1 MCGKGSTQTTQTTAP
16 PAQVTAAYNS
26 LMDRATNVSE
36 TPYEAYTGQ
45 RVADFTPDQ
54 LQAMSGVTNM
64 GNLAQPYI
72 SEGAGYMRD
81 SASPVTQQALQPYMN
96 PYQQSVIDATLART
110 AQADA
115 QAQNQVTGNAA
126 LRGALGGDREGVMK
140 AELAG
145 QQKLARDQTVAGLNQ
160 QNYTQALAAF
170 QADQARKA
178 QTGFGISSLGTVAQ
192 NAELARL
199 QAALGIGNQQQ
210 QQTQAGLNVPY
221 QNYLEQRAYP
231 FQTSQWLAQMLG
243 ASTPQLGSTTTTR
256 GPKPNTWNQ
265 ALGGLTALG
274 SFLLSTGG
282 RVGYADGGPITPL
295 PATSYPMNLNIGYVP
310 PSQIRA
316 GQGLRPA
323 PTPQQPQQDDSMSR
337 MTNNFVAAMKAMRG
351 ESDATGNGEGLSDY
365 QATNSDGAHAHGGR
379 VGYESGGAIDWNLY
393 GDPSATTINHYTS
406 PQYDPTTVP
415 SDRFYNPDLA
425 PLDSNWNPVYT
436 ESRQKPAHS
445 MQPTQATPTQPEWET
460 STRLPSPQP
469 EKSRGFLAGL
479 KDYLP
484 QRAGLIPENMRLP
497 LLAAGLGMMKSNSP
511 YLGQAV
517 GEGGLMGV
525 QTYMTQEQQ
534 ARANELKKRQ
544 IELQSQRLA
553 EAAERARETLGFRRD
568 QQSALEDHRRDSLD
582 IRKLNADQRGETKYP
597 ADVKRANWLLEN
609 GLAKDRQDAW
619 DQARQGVNS
628 EATFSRIVQ
637 AEKAALKKDN
647 AALDDAKAEEMARK
661 NIRER
666 GIYLRSNNKNVG
678 PFNYDP
684 NSPGDKVSIRP
695 SVEMLNQARTPKQPL
710 PNNASVDDFIAAYKG
725 FMAKRPENKAFYIQE
740 FSKYLDP
747 SLLN

>member
-1 MCGKGSTQTTQTTAP
+1 MCGKGSNTTTQTTAP
-16 PAQVTAAYNS
+16 PPQVSAAYNS
-26 LMDRATNVSE
+26 LMERATDVSN
-36 TPYEAYTGQ
+36 TPYQAYTGQ
-45 RVADFTPDQ
+45 RVADLTPDQ
-54 LQAMSGVTNM
+54 MQAMSSITGM
-64 GNLAQPYI
+64 GNLAQPYLN
-72 SEGAGYMRD
+72 EGADYMRQ
-81 SASPVTQQALQPYMN
+81 STEAVTPTALQPYMN

-126 LRGALGGDREGVMK
+126 LRGALGGDRMGIAQ

-160 QNYTQALAAF
+160 QNYTQALAAW

-178 QTGFGISSLGTVAQ
+178 QAGYGISSLGTVAQ
-192 NAELARL
+192 NAELSRL
-199 QAALGIGNQQQ
+199 QAALGVGNQQQ
-210 QQTQAGLNVPY
+210 QQNQANLNVPY

-231 FQTSQWLAQMLG
+231 FQTSQWLASILG
-243 ASTPQLGSTTTTR
+243 ATTPALGSTTTTQ

-282 RVGYADGGPITPL
+282 RVGYADGGAITPFN
-295 PATSYPMNLNIGYVP
+295 PTAVPMTLGVGYVP
-310 PSQIRA
+310 ASQIRA
-316 GQGLRPA
+316 GQGLRPVPSA
-323 PTPQQPQQDDSMSR
+323 QQPQQDDSMSR

-351 ESDATGNGEGLSDY
+351 EPDATGNADGLSDY

-393 GDPSATTINHYTS
+393 GDPSATTISHYTS

-436 ESRQKPAHS
+436 EPRQQPVVRS
-445 MQPTQATPTQPEWET
+445 MQPTQASPTQPEWET
-460 STRLPSPQP
+460 STRLPPTQP

-484 QRAGLIPENMRLP
+484 QRAGLIPESMRLP
-497 LLAAGLGMMKSNSP
+497 LLTAGLGMMKSNSP
-511 YLGQAV
+511 YLGQAI

-525 QTYMTQEQQ
+525 QAYMTQEQQ

-553 EAAERARETLGFRRD
+553 DAAERARQTLDFNREKQGD
-568 QQSALEDHRRDSLD
+568 LNDYRRDSLEA
-582 IRKLNADQRGETKYP
+582 RKSTSKQGAVERLAERVATELNIPFSQALERVRASNKDPQTMLSLERLALQAAKNDAISYQTDPKATLSKWRKDYGLPEKPMVLKGFDTPNPNAPAPTAPVTYPGGRTKEQLIKDTQ
-597 ADVKRANWLLEN
+597 AWVKANPN
-609 GLAKDRQDAW
+609 
-619 DQARQGVNS
+619 
-628 EATFSRIVQ
+628 
-637 AEKAALKKDN
+637 EK
-647 AALDDAKAEEMARK
+647 DAKKEDLKRY
-661 NIRER
+661 
-666 GIYLRSNNKNVG
+666 GI
-678 PFNYDP
+678 D
-684 NSPGDKVSIRP
+684 P
-695 SVEMLNQARTPKQPL
+695 SV
-710 PNNASVDDFIAAYKG
+710 
-725 FMAKRPENKAFYIQE
+725 
-740 FSKYLDP
+740 LDQ
-747 SLLN
+747 

>member
-16 PAQVTAAYNS
+16 PAQVTAAYNN

-64 GNLAQPYI
+64 GNLTQPYLD
-72 SEGAGYMRD
+72 EGAGYMRD

-96 PYQQSVIDATLART
+96 PYQNDVINATLART

-126 LRGALGGDREGVMK
+126 LRGALGGDRMGIAQ

-145 QQKLARDQTVAGLNQ
+145 QQKLARDQTVANLNQ

-199 QAALGIGNQQQ
+199 QAALGVGNQQQ
-210 QQTQAGLNVPY
+210 QQNQAGLNVPY

-231 FQTSQWLAQMLG
+231 FQTSQWLAQILG
-243 ASTPQLGSTTTTR
+243 ATTPALGSTTTTQ
-256 GPKPNTWNQ
+256 GPKPNGWNQ

-310 PSQIRA
+310 PSQIKA
-316 GQGLRPA
+316 AQGLRPP

-351 ESDATGNGEGLSDY
+351 EPDATGNGDGLSDY
-365 QATNSDGAHAHGGR
+365 QATNSDGAHTHGGR

-393 GDPSATTINHYTS
+393 GDPSATTINRYTS

-436 ESRQKPAHS
+436 EPRQEPAVRS

-460 STRLPSPQP
+460 STRLPPTQP

-497 LLAAGLGMMKSNSP
+497 LLTAGLGMMKSNSP

-525 QTYMTQEQQ
+525 QAYMTQEQQ

-553 EAAERARETLGFRRD
+553 DAAERARQTLDFNRD
-568 QQSALEDHRRDSLD
+568 KQSDLNDYRRDSLEV
-582 IRKLNADQRGETKYP
+582 RKSTSKQGAVERLAERVATELNIPFSQALERVRASNKDPQTMLSLERLALQAAKNDAVAYQTDPKATLSKWRKDYGLPDKPMVLKGFDTPNPNAPTAPVTYPGGRTKEQLIKDTQAWVKANPGEK
-597 ADVKRANWLLEN
+597 
-609 GLAKDRQDAW
+609 
-619 DQARQGVNS
+619 
-628 EATFSRIVQ
+628 
-637 AEKAALKKDN
+637 
-647 AALDDAKAEEMARK
+647 DAKKEDLKRY
-661 NIRER
+661 
-666 GIYLRSNNKNVG
+666 GI
-678 PFNYDP
+678 D
-684 NSPGDKVSIRP
+684 P
-695 SVEMLNQARTPKQPL
+695 SV
-710 PNNASVDDFIAAYKG
+710 
-725 FMAKRPENKAFYIQE
+725 
-740 FSKYLDP
+740 LDQ
-747 SLLN
+747 